1 MSAHGL
7 SNWSQICQSFTSRPS
22 HRQEK
27 SCVYH
32 QISHLTA
39 SFSYHLFQATP
50 SGPAV
55 LSVVYLTTS
64 LQAYREPGMLNL
76 EYLYWIFTL
85 ATNYRQDCYH
95 QVSSALQ
102 PTHNFLMSSISAKM
116 TEMITSLVCL
126 QWVLQV
132 RHWTKMIV

>member
-22 HRQEK
+22 HHQEK

-32 QISHLTA
+32 QISYLTA
-39 SFSYHLFQATP
+39 NFRYHLFQATP

-76 EYLYWIFTL
+76 EYLYWICTL
-85 ATNYRQDCYH
+85 ATKCNRDSYH
-95 QVSSALQ
+95 PVSSELQ
-102 PTHNFLMSSISAKM
+102 LTPNLLIASIRAKM
-116 TEMITSLVCL
+116 TEMTTYLACL
-126 QWVLQV
+126 P
-132 RHWTKMIV
+132 